1 MPQLPGSELQM
12 RELPLVFPL
21 ALIAIVVTLAFYSVY
36 AVADTAEKYRT
47 EERNLEWHQDTALLI
62 CPFH

>member
-1 MPQLPGSELQM
+1 M

-21 ALIAIVVTLAFYSVY
+21 ALIAIVATLAFYSVY
-36 AVADTAEKYRT
+36 AVADTADRYRT
-47 EERNLEWHQDTALLI
+47 VDTELEWHQDTALLI

>member
-1 MPQLPGSELQM
+1 M

-21 ALIAIVVTLAFYSVY
+21 ALMAIIATLVFYSVY
-36 AVADTAEKYRT
+36 AMADTADKHRT
-47 EERNLEWHQDTALLI
+47 ADTKLEWHQNTALLI